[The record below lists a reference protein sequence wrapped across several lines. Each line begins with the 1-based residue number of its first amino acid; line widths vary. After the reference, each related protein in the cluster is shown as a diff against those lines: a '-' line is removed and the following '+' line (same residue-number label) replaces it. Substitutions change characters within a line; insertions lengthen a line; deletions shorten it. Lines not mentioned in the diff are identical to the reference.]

1 MNEAFWIKPA
11 SIEME
16 TSARREMGA
25 DLLPVETWQAL
36 WNESGLAERLV
47 KVYPIDTRK
56 ELSGRVRWVGARW
69 ALRAIGRLIV
79 LYISNPDGRQAIKD
93 QWGGTLEKT
102 SSMGYGLF
110 VGRKREGLDV

>member
-1 MNEAFWIKPA
+1 
-11 SIEME
+11 
-16 TSARREMGA
+16 
-25 DLLPVETWQAL
+25 
-36 WNESGLAERLV
+36 
-47 KVYPIDTRK
+47 
-56 ELSGRVRWVGARW
+56 VGARW